1 MKSAWKTRR
10 KRDKYGNDDDKNKVE
25 KEGKKS
31 YPHQYFTRHVSES
44 VSSGPRRWYCGDIYS
59 TIESYKQQMRVFLY

>member
-1 MKSAWKTRR
+1 MHGKPEEKGI
-10 KRDKYGNDDDKNKVE
+10 YGNDDDKNKVE

-44 VSSGPRRWYCGDIYS
+44 VSSGPKMLILS
-59 TIESYKQQMRVFLY
+59 